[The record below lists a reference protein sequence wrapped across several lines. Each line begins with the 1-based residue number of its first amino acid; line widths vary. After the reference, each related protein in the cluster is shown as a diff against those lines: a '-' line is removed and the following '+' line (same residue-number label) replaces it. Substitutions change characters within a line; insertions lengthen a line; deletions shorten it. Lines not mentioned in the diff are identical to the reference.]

1 MTEKNKSLEGIFAEI
16 ENQVNQ
22 NPAPIKDFQAM
33 YQFEITNQENSTQE
47 NSTYQLVFQEG
58 KVTVMQ
64 NSEQQADC
72 VLKMSSDSLE
82 KFLSGKLQG
91 TVAFMTGKLKI
102 NGDISKALKLESLL
116 KEYDFG

>member
-33 YQFEITNQENSTQE
+33 YQFEITNQE